1 MFDKFIDNLIKGL
14 TIVSLVLTIIDK
26 TKRYTHRGREKSPLF
41 LVQSMRYLYFITS

>member
-26 TKRYTHRGREKSPLF
+26 TKPKPIGEERNPLSS
-41 LVQSMRYLYFITS
+41 LSSL